1 MAFSLN
7 AVGNYNGKSFL
18 GSHSQ
23 RPICGVFLR
32 DLYKGSLSQAKVGAG
47 LNVYP
52 GCPVQ
57 IKNQTNTT
65 RVAKSGLNPNVL
77 LITALAAKTTTPICG
92 FVLESPTDVLQFGEV
107 APSAVE
113 GQVVNVALL
122 GSGVELYLPCKDDA
136 LNIEMIKRLDWDFGT
151 GTLGVSAA
159 GTITPLG
166 PVIDGIKYVE
176 TSGAI
181 SYAETKCIRVRL

>member
-77 LITALAAKTTTPICG
+77 LITALASGTAAVSG

-122 GSGVELYLPCKDDA
+122 GSGVELYLPCNDTA
-136 LNIEMIKRLDWDFGT
+136 LNISMETKLVWDFTTKGLIV
-151 GTLGVSAA
+151 GA

-166 PVIDGIKYVE
+166 PVIDGVKYVE

>member
-23 RPICGVFLR
+23 RPICGMFLR

-47 LNVYP
+47 LKVYP
-52 GCPVQ
+52 GVPVQ
-57 IKNQTNTT
+57 IKNQTSSTS
-65 RVAKSGLNPNVL
+65 AKNGLNPNVL
-77 LITALAAKTTTPICG
+77 LITALAAKASVAISG
-92 FVLESPTDVLQFGEV
+92 FVLESPTDVLQFGET

-113 GQVVNVALL
+113 GQIVNVALL

-136 LNIEMIKRLDWDFGT
+136 LNIEMAKRLDWDFDT
-151 GTLGVSAA
+151 GTLGVSAS
-159 GTITPLG
+159 GTIIPLG
-166 PVIDGIKYVE
+166 PVVDGVKYVN
-176 TSGAI
+176 TGGSIG
-181 SYAETKCIRVRL
+181 YAVTKCIRVRL